1 MRTVLALTA
10 LILAGCAGGHRSLA
24 VSVDGR
30 AVLQDAKDGH
40 LDRDWSCASLRAASH
55 HLPPG
60 GGPSYSTIPAII
72 DLAAGEACD
81 AALATVHVRMRIGAV
96 RSALGAPDRTGNC
109 LLFRWP
115 PADAGQSVF
124 VNPSKRRSS
133 VDGAR
138 VCFTKGRVTLLQTAM
153 HA

>member
-1 MRTVLALTA
+1 VRTVLVLTA
-10 LILAGCAGGHRSLA
+10 LILAGCAGGHQSLA

-40 LDRDWSCASLRAASH
+40 LDRDWSCASLRAAVRR
-55 HLPPG
+55 LPPG
-60 GGPSYSTIPAII
+60 GGPGYSTIPSII
-72 DLAAGEACD
+72 DLAGGEACD
-81 AALATVHVRMRIGAV
+81 AALGTVQVGMRIAAV
-96 RSALGAPDRTGNC
+96 RLALGAPDRAARC
-109 LLFRWP
+109 WLFRWP
-115 PADAGQSVF
+115 PADAGQSVH

-138 VCFTKGRVTLLQTAM
+138 VCFSNGRVTRLQLGM